1 LRKIALLSDTSTSV
15 GYETALALAR
25 RGYVTYAGIK
35 SPGQAKKLSLIAD
48 IGRLFLQVI
57 KLNVNSSST
66 ATSAV
71 EKVLKNEGLIDLSVN
86 GTGYILLGCFEDIH

>member
-1 LRKIALLSDTSTSV
+1 M
-15 GYETALALAR
+15 
-25 RGYVTYAGIK
+25 
-35 SPGQAKKLSLIAD
+35 
-48 IGRLFLQVI
+48 I
-57 KLNVNSSST
+57 KLDVYSSYT